1 MKEDAVSSE
10 AKNGMHTYQIIR
22 SARRTVALELT
33 REGHFVVRAPNRMKD
48 ADILRFVSKHRAWME
63 KAWGRFAERQAAA
76 PPNVEVLREK
86 AHRML
91 PPLVDKY
98 AKHMGVAPTGVTVTA
113 ARTRFGSCSPKN
125 RLCFSL
131 YLMQYPNR
139 AIEYVVVHELAHILH
154 KNHSAAFH
162 ATVAAVLPD
171 HLQRRALLRL
181 APTSND

>member
-1 MKEDAVSSE
+1 MKKDAVLKN
-10 AKNGMHTYQIIR
+10 AKIGMHMYQIIR

-33 REGHFVVRAPNRMKD
+33 REGRFVVRAPNRMKD
-48 ADILRFVSKHRAWME
+48 ADVLLFVSKHRAWME
-63 KAWGRFAERQAAA
+63 KAWRRFTERQAAT
-76 PPNVEVLREK
+76 PPNVETLREK
-86 AHRML
+86 ARRTL
-91 PPLVDKY
+91 PPLVEKY
-98 AKHMGVAPTGVTVTA
+98 AKQMGVMPTGVTVTA

-131 YLMQYPNR
+131 YLMQYPDR

-162 ATVAAVLPD
+162 ATVASVLPD
-171 HLQRRALLRL
+171 HMQRRALLRL